1 MGFKEDYL
9 NSELTWMD
17 IATRNNIPKWSIP
30 RLVKRYN
37 LPKVNRRNNTVK
49 SIAEALTK
57 ISELDKIDIIEL
69 YETEKMTIKEIAS
82 KYNVSDSCIR
92 LILKKN
98 NIKVERKCKI
108 IANHDYFKN
117 LTPKKV
123 RMLGLLAT
131 DGDIRQIKGGNY
143 RIRFSSKDI
152 ELIDFV
158 IEELGGTYY
167 EEQGNFRTYV
177 MSKEIGEDLKLFGIT
192 QYKSYS
198 LDIKFNLIPQE
209 LHIYFLIGTI
219 EGDGYISKIYPGQK
233 PHINICTASEIFA
246 NQLLDNYSEY
256 FKYIYTKNTDKSN
269 YLSILYYPQTTQID
283 KTLALVEAI
292 ISKSKD
298 CGILSRKFERLI
310 AIKNTCAKYNNNLL

>member
-9 NSELTWMD
+9 NSELTWID

-30 RLVKRYN
+30 RLIKKYN

-49 SIAEALTK
+49 SITQTLTK
-57 ISELDKIDIIEL
+57 ISELDKIDIIKL
-69 YETEKMTIKEIAS
+69 YEIEKMTIKKIAS
-82 KYNVSDSCIR
+82 KYDVSDSCIR
-92 LILKKN
+92 LVLKKN

-117 LTPKKV
+117 LTPKKA

-167 EEQGNFRTYV
+167 KEQGNFRTYV

-198 LDIKFNLIPQE
+198 LNIRFDLIPKE

-219 EGDGYISKIYPGQK
+219 EGNGYVSKIYPGQK
-233 PHINICTASEIFA
+233 PYINVCTASEIFA
-246 NQLLDNYSEY
+246 NQLLDNFSEY

-283 KTLALVEAI
+283 KTLALAEAI

-298 CGILSRKFERLI
+298 CGILSRKLERLI
-310 AIKNTCAKYNNNLL
+310 AIKNTCKI